1 MAKKEKTI
9 EDITINSKDFKKIL
23 NSLTKLGNGEFDT
36 SIKSKDKKVNSL
48 MKKINNISK
57 NFNTISDDSN
67 LALEALGNGNLD
79 NRIDTRKRIMENLN
93 IETTKYT
100 PKVTLNTNG
109 TLSMVGKSYPEN
121 VFAFY
126 SPIMSWMKTYLETT
140 KVELTVINFDISYIN
155 SGSSKQFYS
164 LFKLLQE
171 LNNNVE
177 INWIF
182 DKDNDMSEEAGE
194 EFIEDFEDLNI
205 KLIYK

>member
-1 MAKKEKTI
+1 
-9 EDITINSKDFKKIL
+9 
-23 NSLTKLGNGEFDT
+23 
-36 SIKSKDKKVNSL
+36 
-48 MKKINNISK
+48 MK
-57 NFNTISDDSN
+57 
-67 LALEALGNGNLD
+67 
-79 NRIDTRKRIMENLN
+79 NLN
-93 IETTKYT
+93 IEATKYT